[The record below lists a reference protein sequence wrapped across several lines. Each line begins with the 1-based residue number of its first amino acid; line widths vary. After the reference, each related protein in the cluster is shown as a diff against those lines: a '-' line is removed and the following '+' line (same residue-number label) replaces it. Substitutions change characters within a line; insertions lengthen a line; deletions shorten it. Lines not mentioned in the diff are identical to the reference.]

1 MIGDDPTLPE
11 ITAPQPLDPY
21 LAAGPLPD
29 LPGPARRRQ
38 GGGWLV
44 VAGLMFLAPVLG
56 GAYIG
61 EPLSRAINGQS
72 GDLDG
77 DVVEG
82 FDGPGVLVTTTTLPA
97 SLVPPVSA
105 GPPSTTSPPPST
117 STTGRPPAT
126 SAAAAPPSSSPTPPS
141 TTTST
146 SAPPDT
152 SVPSTTSTSTTSSIP
167 DTVPETTTTSTGLP
181 DPSLPLP

>member
-11 ITAPQPLDPY
+11 ITALQPLDPR

-38 GGGWLV
+38 SGGWLIL
-44 VAGLMFLAPVLG
+44 AGLLFVAPVLG

-61 EPLSRAINGQS
+61 EPLSRAINGQP
-72 GDLDG
+72 GDLG

-82 FDGPGVLVTTTTLPA
+82 FDGPGPFVTTSTAPA
-97 SLVPPVSA
+97 ALIPPTSA
-105 GPPSTTSPPPST
+105 GPPPTAAPTTTQPPPVTTTSTAPRPT
-117 STTGRPPAT
+117 S
-126 SAAAAPPSSSPTPPS
+126 SAPPPPS

-146 SAPPDT
+146 TAPPPPPDT
-152 SVPSTTSTSTTSSIP
+152 TAPSTTSTSS
-167 DTVPETTTTSTGLP
+167 TVPETTTTSTPDDPP
-181 DPSLPLP
+181 DPSIPLP